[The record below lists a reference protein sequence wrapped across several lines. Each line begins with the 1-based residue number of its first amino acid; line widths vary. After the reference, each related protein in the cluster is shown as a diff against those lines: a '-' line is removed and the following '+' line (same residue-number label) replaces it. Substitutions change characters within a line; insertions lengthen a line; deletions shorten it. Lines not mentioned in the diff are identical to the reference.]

1 MSAGAIAALI
11 AGIFSSMGMGGGGIM
26 IIYFSIFTNIS
37 QILAQGINVL
47 FFIPI
52 AVISVVIYHIKGMIE
67 WRIALPFAL
76 CGILSSYLGAY
87 LATVTDDK
95 ILSKLFGVLL
105 LIMGLKQLFSSGEKK
120 DKDNKKLYRIDR

>member
-120 DKDNKKLYRIDR
+120 DKDNKKLYRIER